1 VTKHDFQQ
9 VNQKALRYLANREH
23 SRLELKQK
31 LLAKACDI
39 EIINAVLDDLAARDY
54 QNDKRFAESYT
65 RYRINKGYGTLY
77 IRRVLQQRGVDN
89 EIVTQVLADPEHDWF
104 KLVCKVQQKRF
115 NTIPNNPREYA
126 KQVRFL
132 QYRGFTQE
140 QIRYAF
146 DNEQ

>member
-1 VTKHDFQQ
+1 MTKHDFQQ

-23 SRLELKQK
+23 SRLELKKK

-54 QNDKRFAESYT
+54 QSDKRFAESYT
-65 RYRINKGYGTLY
+65 RYRINKGYGERY
-77 IRRVLQQRGVDN
+77 IQWVLQQRGVHN
-89 EIVTQVLADPEHDWF
+89 EVVTAALAEPDHDWF
-104 KLVCKVQQKRF
+104 ELVCKVQQKRF
-115 NTIPNNPREYA
+115 NTTPNNPRDYA

-146 DNEQ
+146 DN